1 MPWQIPNYD
10 SLQLPVAHEQ
20 DQVDDDWDWDPNKV
34 ELDLEELESQLSK
47 RVLGRT

>member
-10 SLQLPVAHEQ
+10 SLHILVSEE

-34 ELDLEELESQLSK
+34 ELDVDELEQA
-47 RVLGRT
+47 LGSRKG